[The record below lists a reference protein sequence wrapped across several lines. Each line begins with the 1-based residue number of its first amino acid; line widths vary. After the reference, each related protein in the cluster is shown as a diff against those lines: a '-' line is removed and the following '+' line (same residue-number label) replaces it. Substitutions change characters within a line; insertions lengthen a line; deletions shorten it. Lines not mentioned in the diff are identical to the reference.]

1 MEYIYRIFKGGK
13 KQVIENIK
21 KEQVRNDT
29 YILNKIMR
37 YLKLNIHKVVNDN
50 DLSFIYEY
58 IKENRKKRGN

>member
-1 MEYIYRIFKGGK
+1 
-13 KQVIENIK
+13 VIENIK

-58 IKENRKKRGN
+58 MKESRKKRGN